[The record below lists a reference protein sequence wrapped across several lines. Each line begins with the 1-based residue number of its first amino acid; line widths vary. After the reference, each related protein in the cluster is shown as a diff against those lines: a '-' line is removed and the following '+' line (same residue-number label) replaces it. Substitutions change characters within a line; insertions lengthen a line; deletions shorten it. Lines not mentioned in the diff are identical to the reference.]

1 MVHAKKVMDR
11 QELETIQ
18 KLHDEFKEAIDGTIG
33 KTIPEDERAGS
44 ANKPRGMRNFATAL
58 RSKLVKQL
66 TGGTSKS
73 LGKNSK
79 EPLQIVEENEGD

>member
-33 KTIPEDERAGS
+33 KTIPEDERTGS
-44 ANKPRGMRNFATAL
+44 ASKPRGMRNFTTAL

-66 TGGTSKS
+66 TGTSKS